1 MQKILFANIGW
12 MKRYRG
18 HSNSDRIKGGGSYNP
33 DDKHEAFNF
42 QDVNGHCY
50 GYVQPTKWSEIKI
63 ERIDSSCLKSDDYL
77 DDVLVVWTA
86 TNPIEGGTYIV
97 GWYKHARVYRTFQYD
112 TKLKERNGYDYNIEA
127 LSSDCTLLMEKERTM
142 QVPRATNALKKG
154 FMGQSNIWYADS
166 ANEKVANFRLS
177 VIHYIDNYVKPE
189 RRKTKPNIDVDA
201 KVAVD
206 KAAVSAVTSYYKG
219 LGYKIHSV
227 ESENKGWDLEA
238 YKGKAILRIE
248 VKGLAG
254 SQISVRLSKNEYSK
268 MKETDNGCY
277 RLCVVTEALKSP
289 EIWTFANDNG
299 IWVCEEDND
308 IELSFDEQIAAI
320 AYVEK

>member
-1 MQKILFANIGW
+1 
-12 MKRYRG
+12 
-18 HSNSDRIKGGGSYNP
+18 
-33 DDKHEAFNF
+33 
-42 QDVNGHCY
+42 
-50 GYVQPTKWSEIKI
+50 
-63 ERIDSSCLKSDDYL
+63 
-77 DDVLVVWTA
+77 
-86 TNPIEGGTYIV
+86 
-97 GWYKHARVYRTFQYD
+97 
-112 TKLKERNGYDYNIEA
+112 
-127 LSSDCTLLMEKERTM
+127 MEKERTM

-201 KVAVD
+201 KVAVE

-268 MKETDNGCY
+268 KRDRQRMLSSM
-277 RLCVVTEALKSP
+277 RSHRSP
-289 EIWTFANDNG
+289 
-299 IWVCEEDND
+299 
-308 IELSFDEQIAAI
+308 QIPGNMDFR
-320 AYVEK
+320 K